1 MPAHNVG
8 VSPRQ
13 PSRADVSPS
22 AADAPTADARF
33 EQLRRW
39 STLLDDVFRIPG
51 TNIRFGW
58 DPVVGLIPGLGELA
72 SPLFTAA
79 ILAQSWRMRI
89 PRIVLVRMVLNAAI
103 DAALSLVPVLGN
115 LADIG
120 WRANRRNMRL
130 LERHAVAGLPAR
142 RGDRLFV
149 FGVLAALA
157 LLAMVPVV
165 LTAWVL
171 WRFGL

>member
-1 MPAHNVG
+1 M
-8 VSPRQ
+8 
-13 PSRADVSPS
+13 SPS
-22 AADAPTADARF
+22 ETPRPAPDPRF
-33 EQLRRW
+33 EQFRKW
-39 STLLDDVFRIPG
+39 SILLDDVFRIPG

-58 DPVVGLIPGLGELA
+58 DPIVGLIPGLGELA

-79 ILAQSWRMRI
+79 ILVQSWRMRI
-89 PRIVLVRMVLNAAI
+89 PRVVLVRMVFNAVI
-103 DAALSLVPVLGN
+103 DAVLSLVPILGN

-142 RGDRLFV
+142 RGDKLFV
-149 FGVLAALA
+149 FGILIALV

-165 LTAWVL
+165 AVAWVL
-171 WRFGL
+171 WTFGM

>member
-1 MPAHNVG
+1 LGALGDNG
-8 VSPRQ
+8 RVSPRLPQ
-13 PSRADVSPS
+13 RVEPPAS
-22 AADAPTADARF
+22 ALDPRF
-33 EQLRRW
+33 EQFRKW

-58 DPVVGLIPGLGELA
+58 DPIVGLIPGLGELA

-89 PRIVLVRMVLNAAI
+89 PRIVLVRMVFNALI
-103 DAALSLVPVLGN
+103 DAVLSAVPIIGN

-130 LERHAVAGLPAR
+130 LERHAVPGLPAR

-149 FGVLAALA
+149 FGVLVA
-157 LLAMVPVV
+157 LLLLAAVPIVV
-165 LTAWVL
+165 VGWVL